1 MQLGNRI
8 CIFPLDFPRC
18 LFLVRFSFVRASSA
32 LFLPFSRLRARLISR
47 PYYQPREEAAPVR
60 FSSDIANR
68 GLAKYTRCVS
78 VAARGVASSLPAG
91 RFNCRP
97 GASFEVNVIRLFRS
111 LSRTYVTG
119 TSPFLPFLRGI
130 LYRPFPYLFLSPSQ
144 PLPLSL
150 AAAVLPVALFLSL
163 SFSSFVFILSFGAL
177 VRVSDERTLR
187 RAHSRAPRLANTRP
201 LRTLSSRNSDVKKL
215 AIQQTKDRF

>member
-18 LFLVRFSFVRASSA
+18 LFLVRFSLVRASSA

-119 TSPFLPFLRGI
+119 TLPL
-130 LYRPFPYLFLSPSQ
+130 PSFSSRY
-144 PLPLSL
+144 PLPSLPLSISL
-150 AAAVLPVALFLSL
+150 PLSTPPAVPGRRRAPCR
-163 SFSSFVFILSFGAL
+163 SFSFSLVLFICLHSL
-177 VRVSDERTLR
+177 VRGTRT
-187 RAHSRAPRLANTRP
+187 AF
-201 LRTLSSRNSDVKKL
+201 RTSEL
-215 AIQQTKDRF
+215 